1 MSFPGNKFEIKT
13 VITNNFLNDI
23 YNLMFAD
30 VVTISNFTD
39 EIVG

>member
-1 MSFPGNKFEIKT
+1 MSFPGNKFETKT
-13 VITNNFLNDI
+13 VITKNFLNDI
-23 YNLMFAD
+23 YNLMFGD